1 MGSVEKP
8 RGRAAVLSR
17 RPEMCRRMKFS
28 ENQALRV
35 VARFAIRNILVTSQ
49 HDLGKAVG
57 SVPLEREA

>member
-1 MGSVEKP
+1 
-8 RGRAAVLSR
+8 
-17 RPEMCRRMKFS
+17 MKFS